1 MGILSVDIIIFSLV
15 TLVYLKVKNIRP
27 NWFFP
32 PAGLTFFLPP
42 EEADLK
48 ELRQDRESS
57 MKKMNSFQKKKFS
70 VFLIFFFNETLK
82 EFIFLEKTHS
92 SP

>member
-27 NWFFP
+27 DWFFP

-70 VFLIFFFNETLK
+70 VFFIFF
-82 EFIFLEKTHS
+82 
-92 SP
+92 